1 MSVFDALGAAATILQ
16 FIEYGIKFGNKVV
29 VAYKGRSELAE
40 LRQLIRDHQQKNE
53 SFKENLRL
61 RSSDPSSGEVILIK
75 IAEDCHQTAT
85 DLVDLLGGFIP
96 KDEDKSRFNALK
108 IVAKGEWKKK
118 DIQAKQ
124 TQLEV
129 LRQQCHEQLSVVIR

>member
-29 VAYKGRSELAE
+29 VAYKNR
-40 LRQLIRDHQQKNE
+40 K
-53 SFKENLRL
+53 NLRL
-61 RSSDPSSGEVILIK
+61 RSSDRSSGEVILIK

-85 DLVDLLGGFIP
+85 DLVDLLGGFIL
-96 KDEDKSRFNALK
+96 KDEDKSRFNALT
-108 IVAKGEWKKK
+108 IVAEGEWKKK

-124 TQLEV
+124 TELEV
-129 LRQQCHEQLSVVIR
+129 LRQQCHEQLSIVIR